1 MIDWLI
7 DWLIMGV
14 CRIFSLYLT
23 ICIPCIVCSRSV
35 RYILG
40 MALVTITLNKW
51 DWSIT
56 IVMHCMTESTIECV
70 NILLNRCIVTLVHT
84 FVNYQQ
90 CFYPH
95 EWLSINHY
103 FPLCLNLSNWFQ
115 GTHLFYKSHWLC
127 VLVALNME
135 HIMEHSWT
143 EMFLLFILSL

>member
-1 MIDWLI
+1 MIDR
-7 DWLIMGV
+7 LIMEV

-70 NILLNRCIVTLVHT
+70 NILLNRSDILVHT

-115 GTHLFYKSHWLC
+115 GTHLFYKSHWLR

-135 HIMEHSWT
+135 HSLT
-143 EMFLLFILSL
+143 EMFLLLILSL